1 MKPSNHK
8 LQSFF
13 VLWSTQSLSQL
24 GSAMTGFALTLWL
37 YQRTGSAL
45 QTALLSV
52 CSYAPYVLASI
63 FAGAFS
69 DRWDKKKTMLACDT
83 LAALSTVAVLAL
95 LKLDL
100 LAPWHM
106 YALNAFSGLMN
117 TVQQPASD
125 VAMTLITPP
134 SWYQR
139 TSGLR
144 SFSNSLVTIL
154 NPVLATAV
162 FAFSGMDGVIL
173 LDLLSF
179 AAAFLA
185 LLFGVRIPTTAGLN
199 AVKRLPFWETV
210 KSGVRYLRENRM
222 ILTLIL
228 FLAGVNFV
236 ASAFD
241 AALPA
246 LILPRENG
254 GQAVLGMVSS
264 CAGIAT
270 LLGSVLCV
278 VLPPPKNRV
287 RVISLTMLFSLG
299 TENFLL
305 AFSQQPALWC
315 AGQLIGWLLVPLMNA
330 NLDVVLRKTIPVEM
344 QGRVYSCRNS
354 LQFFTIPL
362 GLLSGGAMIDGVCE
376 PWMAS
381 QPSGSLAASL
391 FGTGKGSGAALL
403 LFLLGILG
411 VTVCLVFGRLLSKYA
426 FREDESQPPQ

>member
-185 LLFGVRIPTTAGLN
+185 LLFGVRIPTTASLN

-236 ASAFD
+236 AS
-241 AALPA
+241 P
-246 LILPRENG
+246 
-254 GQAVLGMVSS
+254 
-264 CAGIAT
+264 
-270 LLGSVLCV
+270 
-278 VLPPPKNRV
+278 
-287 RVISLTMLFSLG
+287 
-299 TENFLL
+299 
-305 AFSQQPALWC
+305 
-315 AGQLIGWLLVPLMNA
+315 
-330 NLDVVLRKTIPVEM
+330 
-344 QGRVYSCRNS
+344 
-354 LQFFTIPL
+354 
-362 GLLSGGAMIDGVCE
+362 
-376 PWMAS
+376 
-381 QPSGSLAASL
+381 
-391 FGTGKGSGAALL
+391 
-403 LFLLGILG
+403 
-411 VTVCLVFGRLLSKYA
+411 
-426 FREDESQPPQ
+426 